1 MFLVTGA
8 AGFIG
13 SVLIRE
19 LNLRGMDNIIAVDK
33 TEGLSNLDKAE
44 ITSYLDADL
53 LLKEDFPWEEIRYV
67 FHMGACS
74 STTEMDVDFLRVNNV
89 EYSKHLFKKCTEFK
103 IPLIYASSAATYGDG
118 ENGYSDSHELIPSLK
133 PLNPYGD
140 SKQIFDQWALLQV
153 ETPPEWFGLKFFNVY
168 GPNEYHKGHM
178 MSVVK
183 KAFEQIMENGKVGL
197 FKSYKEG
204 FADGGQLR
212 DFVYVKDVAH
222 AMIELSKIQD
232 GSLSGIYNIGT
243 GKARS
248 FADLAKAVFK
258 ALGKD
263 PSIEYIEMPDSL
275 KSQYQYFTQAEMGKL
290 FNILSDTKFNTL
302 EEGVENYVNEHLVKE
317 DRFY

>member
-19 LNLRGMDNIIAVDK
+19 LNLRGMNNIIAVDK
-33 TEGLSNLDKAE
+33 TEDLANLEKADY
-44 ITSYLDADL
+44 TSYLDASL
-53 LLKEDFPWEEIRYV
+53 LLKTDFPWEEIRYV

-74 STTEMDVDFLRVNNV
+74 STLEMDVDFLRVNNV
-89 EYSKHLFKKCTEFK
+89 EYSQHIFRKCTEHQ

-118 ENGYSDSHELIPSLK
+118 EMGYSDSHTKIFALK

-140 SKQIFDQWALLQV
+140 SKQIFDLWALEQTA
-153 ETPPEWFGLKFFNVY
+153 TPPEWFGLKFFNVY

-183 KAFEQIMENGKVGL
+183 KAFEQIKEKGSVGL
-197 FKSYKEG
+197 FKSYKKE
-204 FADGGQLR
+204 FEDGGQLR
-212 DFVYVKDVAH
+212 DFIYVKDVAH
-222 AMIELSKIQD
+222 AMIELSRVQD
-232 GSLSGIYNIGT
+232 SNASGIYNLGT

-248 FADLAKAVFK
+248 FADLARAVFN
-258 ALGKD
+258 ALELK
-263 PSIEYIEMPDSL
+263 PKIEYIEMPESL
-275 KSQYQYFTQAEMGKL
+275 RSQYQYYTQAEMGKL
-290 FNILSDTKFNTL
+290 LGTISDIQFKSL
-302 EEGVENYVNEHLVKE
+302 EEGVENYINEHLVKE

>member
-33 TEGLSNLDKAE
+33 TEDLSNLKKAE
-44 ITSYLDADL
+44 ITSYLDASL
-53 LLKEDFPWEEIRYV
+53 ILKDDFPWEDIRYV

-89 EYSKHLFKKCTEFK
+89 EYSKHIFNKCAEFK
-103 IPLIYASSAATYGDG
+103 IPLIYASSAATYG
-118 ENGYSDSHELIPSLK
+118 NGDQGHSDAHEKISGLK

-140 SKQIFDQWALLQV
+140 SKQIFDLWALRQEL
-153 ETPPEWFGLKFFNVY
+153 TPPEWFGLKFFNVY

-178 MSVVK
+178 MSVVN
-183 KAFEQIMENGKVGL
+183 KAFEQIKEKGSVGL

-212 DFVYVKDVAH
+212 DFVYVKDVAQ
-222 AMIELSKIQD
+222 AMIELSRIQD
-232 GSLSGIYNIGT
+232 SGKSGIYNIGT

-258 ALGKD
+258 ALGIT
-263 PSIEYIEMPDSL
+263 PNIEYIEMPENLRD
-275 KSQYQYFTQAEMGKL
+275 QYQYYTQAEMGKL
-290 FNILSDTKFNTL
+290 FNILSDTKFNSL
-302 EEGVENYVNEHLVKE
+302 EEGVADYVNVHLVKE

>member
-13 SVLIRE
+13 SVLVRE

-33 TEGLSNLDKAE
+33 ISDLSNLEKAE
-44 ITSYLDADL
+44 LTSYLDAKFVLND
-53 LLKEDFPWEEIRYV
+53 DFPWEDIRYV

-74 STTEMDVDFLRVNNV
+74 STTEMDVDFLRKNNV
-89 EYSKHLFKKCTEFK
+89 EYSKHIFKKCTEYK

-118 ENGYSDSHELIPSLK
+118 EKGYSDSHDKITELK

-140 SKQIFDQWALLQV
+140 SKQIFDQWALEQS

-178 MSVVK
+178 MSVVN
-183 KAFEQIMENGKVGL
+183 KAFEQIKERGYVGL

-212 DFVYVKDVAH
+212 DFIYVKDVAH
-222 AMIELSKIQD
+222 AMIELSRIQNP
-232 GSLSGIYNIGT
+232 SVSGIYNLGT
-243 GKARS
+243 GQARS
-248 FADLAKAVFK
+248 FEDLVKATFK
-258 ALGKD
+258 ALGKE
-263 PSIEYIEMPDSL
+263 PSIEYIEMPENLRD
-275 KSQYQYFTQAEMGKL
+275 QYQYYTQAEMGKL
-290 FNILSDTKFNTL
+290 FNILSDTKFSSL
-302 EEGVENYVNEHLVKE
+302 EEGVADYVNAHLVKE
-317 DRFY
+317 DRYY